1 MKMGYQKWVRTSF
14 YRHRLKYKMLYTD
27 VEFHNKWNILPSLN
41 NCELLNTVDNFYGY
55 FELFLKNIYFW
66 GHLSDVS
73 KCELYKYIRTKFI
86 LN

>member
-27 VEFHNKWNILPSLN
+27 VEFYNKWNILPSITN
-41 NCELLNTVDNFYGY
+41 FELLNTVDTTFMDT
-55 FELFLKNIYFW
+55 LFLKNIYFW
-66 GHLSDVS
+66 GHLADVS